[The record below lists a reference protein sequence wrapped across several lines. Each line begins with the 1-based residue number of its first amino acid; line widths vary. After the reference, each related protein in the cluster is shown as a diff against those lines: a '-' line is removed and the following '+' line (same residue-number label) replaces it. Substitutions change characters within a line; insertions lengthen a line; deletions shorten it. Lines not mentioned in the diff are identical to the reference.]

1 MWKRSSKTPAPAAYT
16 GGVSIEPHMVVRLSR
31 RPMPKRTDDATRVN
45 FVEYGQRLGA
55 LVSKVSQ
62 SLPANS
68 GDSR

>member
-1 MWKRSSKTPAPAAYT
+1 
-16 GGVSIEPHMVVRLSR
+16 
-31 RPMPKRTDDATRVN
+31 MPKRTDDATRVN